1 MQANYAAKSN
11 QIHFHLLNLIDC
23 HCPIWTPSPVHDSK
37 SPDFAVKEPCGYAI
51 CKVKNG
57 EKKVI
62 GTESRTASLWRA
74 SQIYAYPPW
83 AKYFLIP
90 DDLTIHLLYIGIDSS
105 KQGAKYGCTERPS

>member
-1 MQANYAAKSN
+1 
-11 QIHFHLLNLIDC
+11 
-23 HCPIWTPSPVHDSK
+23 VHDSK

-62 GTESRTASLWRA
+62 GTESRTASLRRT

-105 KQGAKYGCTERPS
+105 KQGAKYGCTERPN